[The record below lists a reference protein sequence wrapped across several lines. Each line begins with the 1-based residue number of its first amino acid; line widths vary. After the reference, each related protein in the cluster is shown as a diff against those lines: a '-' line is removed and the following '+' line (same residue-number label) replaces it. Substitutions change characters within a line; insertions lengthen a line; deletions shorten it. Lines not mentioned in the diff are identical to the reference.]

1 MFGTIARRIAEW
13 RSKHGFITPGD
24 FSEECEFV
32 TEQDVRLCILAD
44 ILPQLKTVIHTVNRD
59 QDPRMWDRELEI
71 LINCL
76 QTIRDELRDNAPKEG
91 QVHEVTHRQI
101 MAAKLL
107 KFVEEVGEAA
117 NEIQQNNRPQFIL
130 ELADL
135 YIRLGDVVGTM
146 MRRADRTEQ
155 AFSFDNVVLNVM
167 EKNERRPIRHGRNAY
182 L

>member
-13 RSKHGFITPGD
+13 RSRHGFITPGD
-24 FSEECEFV
+24 FSEEKEFV

-44 ILPQLKTVIHTVNRD
+44 ILPRLSKVIHTVNRED
-59 QDPRMWDRELEI
+59 DPRLWDRELEMMI
-71 LINCL
+71 VLL
-76 QTIRDELRDNAPKEG
+76 QVVRQELRDKTPKEG
-91 QVHEVTHRQI
+91 LHEITHKQA
-101 MAAKLL
+101 MAGKLL

-117 NEIQQNNRPQFIL
+117 QEIDAGNRPQFIR

-146 MRRADRTEQ
+146 MKRADDTDQ

-167 EKNERRPIRHGRNAY
+167 ERNERRPLRHGRKAY